1 MIFGFE
7 FQTYIWTNI
16 HQTDILN
23 LTIVKTILIFALI
36 FEYYSLWWIFDI
48 YVTASDNSKI
58 ILLIIVEYPI
68 SYIII
73 KNSKQTKF
81 LKDVSCGISI

>member
-36 FEYYSLWWIFDI
+36 FEYYSLWWICNI

-58 ILLIIVEYPI
+58 IFLIIVEYPI

-73 KNSKQTKF
+73 KNSKQT
-81 LKDVSCGISI
+81 

>member
-36 FEYYSLWWIFDI
+36 FEYYSLWWIFNI

-58 ILLIIVEYPI
+58 IFLIIVEYPI

-73 KNSKQTKF
+73 KNSKQT
-81 LKDVSCGISI
+81 